1 MQALRDKFINFIL
14 SRPKAAL
21 IVSFFIFIVSMM
33 GIPQIT
39 SDFTPRIWFPDEHPI
54 LRSLDEF
61 EKRFGTDQ
69 VIALGLYHK
78 DGLLNKERLEDIK
91 EITDK
96 MWTINSV
103 YRVDSLSN
111 FNHIQSSEN
120 DIEITPLFEVIDPKE
135 IMKKIDLNPDLN
147 NNLISTDKE
156 VIFIR
161 AQIKPLFGK
170 SPVYEEIMNDLEE
183 VLRPYE
189 AKGIKFIR
197 VGSIP
202 ITYAFKMISLTD
214 NLKIVPF
221 MFGFIFLLLIYYYRS
236 IIGIFAPLI
245 VSFITILT
253 VFGALGLIGI
263 VFNSILAAIPGILLA
278 ICLADT
284 IHILTSYYHKR
295 NEGKDVR
302 DALVYSLNKNF
313 LATVLTT
320 ITTTISFVTI
330 SFTDLIPLSDLGIL
344 AAIGCILAWLNT
356 YLILP
361 PLILLAPEK
370 WSKPKKYQEDHTNSN
385 PLIKLSHFI
394 LNRKMSIV
402 IIFSIISITSIYLST
417 QNEVNSDPVK
427 YFRDSTSIKQAYYKA
442 KKHYKGLRAIE
453 IEIDSGKAEGVK
465 DPKFLNKV
473 ESFFDK
479 LYQKPDVIK
488 ISSVITILKK
498 MNKYLLSGEDKD
510 LQIPNDKEK
519 VAEALMLYSFG
530 LPQGLGLDNLLSLD
544 NRYLKFRLRWTLET
558 TKEAVTTHEEIYK
571 IAQEM
576 GLKIR
581 TGGYFPIYARV
592 NSLVVESFL
601 KSMSMAVVFV
611 SIIILIVF
619 RNWKLALLA
628 MLPNV
633 IPLTMGA
640 AFMSIFD
647 IYIDIGT
654 SIVSAICLGIA
665 VDDTIHFITHFE
677 INRKKYKS
685 TKKALDET
693 FLSTGKALI
702 LTTVLL
708 VVGFGSFIMAEFL
721 PNHYFGILCAI
732 VLSFALLTDLLFL
745 PALLLIREKNT
756 EAE

>member
-1 MQALRDKFINFIL
+1 MQVIRDKFINFIL
-14 SRPKAAL
+14 SRPKSAL
-21 IVSFFIFIVSMM
+21 FLSFIIFMTSMI
-33 GIPQIT
+33 GIPKIT
-39 SDFTPRIWFPDEHPI
+39 SDFTPRIWFHDNHPI
-54 LRSLDEF
+54 LRSLDQF

-69 VIALGLYHK
+69 IIALGIYHK
-78 DGLLNKERLEDIK
+78 DGLINKERLTDIK
-91 EITDK
+91 EMTEK
-96 MWTINSV
+96 MWRINSV

-111 FNHIQSSEN
+111 FNHIQSSEE
-120 DIEITPLFEVIDPKE
+120 DIEITPLFETIDPEE
-135 IMKKIDLNPDLN
+135 IINKIELNPDLY
-147 NNLISTDKE
+147 NNLISTDQE

-170 SPVYEEIMNDLEE
+170 SPVYEDIMEDLEKI
-183 VLRPYE
+183 LKPYE
-189 AKGIKFIR
+189 DKGLKFIR

-214 NLKIVPF
+214 NLKIIPF

-245 VSFITILT
+245 VSFVTILT
-253 VFGALGLIGI
+253 VFGAVGLIGVI
-263 VFNSILAAIPGILLA
+263 FNSILAAIPGILLA

-284 IHILTSYYHKR
+284 IHILTSYYQKR
-295 NEGKDVR
+295 NEGHNAE
-302 DALVYSLNKNF
+302 DALRFSINKNF

-320 ITTTISFVTI
+320 ITTTISFITI

-344 AAIGCILAWLNT
+344 AAIGCLLAWLNT

-361 PLILLAPEK
+361 PLILLAPDK
-370 WSKPKKYQEDHTNSN
+370 WSIQKNYKDNNSQSN
-385 PLIKLSHFI
+385 PLLKLSRFI
-394 LNRKMSIV
+394 LNNKLVIV
-402 IIFSIISITSIYLST
+402 IVFSAISTTSIYLST

-427 YFRDSTSIKQAYYKA
+427 YFRDSTDIKQAYYKA

-453 IEIDSGKAEGVK
+453 IEIDSGKAEGIK
-465 DPKFLNKV
+465 DPIFLEKV
-473 ESFFDK
+473 ESFFK
-479 LYQKPDVIK
+479 ILSEKPDVIK
-488 ISSVITILKK
+488 VSSVITILKK
-498 MNKYLLSGEDKD
+498 MNKYLLSGQDKD
-510 LQIPNDKEK
+510 LQIPDDKEK
-519 VAEALMLYSFG
+519 IAEALMLYSFG
-530 LPQGLGLDNLLSLD
+530 LPQGLGLDNLLSID

-558 TKEAVTTHEEIYK
+558 TKEAVATHEEIYK
-571 IAQEM
+571 IAQGM

-601 KSMSMAVVFV
+601 KSMSMAIVFV

-677 INRKKYKS
+677 VNRKKFNS
-685 TKKALDET
+685 TQKALEET

-721 PNHYFGILCAI
+721 PNHYFGILCSI
-732 VLSFALLTDLLFL
+732 VLTFALLTDLLFL
-745 PALLLIREKNT
+745 PALLLLREPK
-756 EAE
+756 